1 MLLLCFLLDF
11 FRRRGVEAGRG
22 GKNESKG
29 TLSSFPLFSLPS
41 SSDELGPSSRSA
53 SPTRDS
59 FASPSQPKGSY
70 TKVEIVDDQSLAHSP
85 SSISS
90 RSLQQPTPPLI
101 RIGPEQYLKLG
112 IQHHSNQRSSD
123 DLSLA
128 AMYFREAATID
139 GGCPGGMLFWG
150 LTLRSGWGVVKDER
164 KGFEWL
170 RRACEPRPLGTGG
183 EGGGGGRR
191 GSDGGMGGGGE
202 TESAAL
208 APEMVVAIL
217 EVAQCFLHGW
227 GCAKVSHLF
236 EGGWPR
242 ETRPVRGFER
252 ADFFLF
258 RRVVRT
264 ASDLFEQDPEK
275 AVNYLLVAAKMGD
288 VDAQL
293 REFSPLSLSVEDL
306 VFLWFIPKLL
316 RLRN

>member
-1 MLLLCFLLDF
+1 
-11 FRRRGVEAGRG
+11 
-22 GKNESKG
+22 
-29 TLSSFPLFSLPS
+29 
-41 SSDELGPSSRSA
+41 
-53 SPTRDS
+53 
-59 FASPSQPKGSY
+59 
-70 TKVEIVDDQSLAHSP
+70 
-85 SSISS
+85 
-90 RSLQQPTPPLI
+90 
-101 RIGPEQYLKLG
+101 
-112 IQHHSNQRSSD
+112 
-123 DLSLA
+123 
-128 AMYFREAATID
+128 MYFREAATID

-227 GCAKVSHLF
+227 GCAK
-236 EGGWPR
+236 
-242 ETRPVRGFER
+242 
-252 ADFFLF
+252 
-258 RRVVRT
+258 
-264 ASDLFEQDPEK
+264 DPEK

-293 REFSPLSLSVEDL
+293 QLASCYLHGLGTKGKKDKVQSAFWFRAAIAQGASDSGLSWVHKKKYVKEG
-306 VFLWFIPKLL
+306 
-316 RLRN
+316 